1 MSNNN
6 NPQNADSRTTTIIRS
21 VLFIVVIVATAAAV
35 ISLKNLTND
44 GPLTPEGLATRDS
57 LRNIA
62 HPDTGDPSGAAPVQ
76 TAPAG
81 TADPNVTAPPDS
93 LMSTDER
100 SPLDAGYEDG
110 YYAGIIDGVA
120 GDERASYDETS
131 QFPTAEERKNYT
143 DAYRRGYAQGY
154 KDGLEGKDFSI
165 IGTGD
170 EEIDIDPDAEPEDHN
185 HNDNKRKEK

>member
-44 GPLTPEGLATRDS
+44 GPLTPEGLAARDS

-62 HPDTGDPSGAAPVQ
+62 HPDTEDPAGATPVQ
-76 TAPAG
+76 AAPAG

-100 SPLDAGYEDG
+100 SPIDAGYEDG

-131 QFPTAEERKNYT
+131 QFPTAEERKSYT

-154 KDGLEGKDFSI
+154 QDGLDGKDFSVV
-165 IGTGD
+165 GPASD
-170 EEIDIDPDAEPEDHN
+170 ENDIDPDAENENYNDH
-185 HNDNKRKEK
+185 KRKEK

>member
-1 MSNNN
+1 MPNSN

-44 GPLTPEGLATRDS
+44 GPLTPEGLAARDS

-62 HPDTGDPSGAAPVQ
+62 HPDTGDPSGTAPIQAAPS
-76 TAPAG
+76 G

-100 SPLDAGYEDG
+100 SPIDAGYEDG

-120 GDERASYDETS
+120 GDERASYDESS
-131 QFPTAEERKNYT
+131 QFPTAEERKSYT

-154 KDGLEGKDFSI
+154 KDGLEGKDFSV
-165 IGTGD
+165 IGPAD
-170 EEIDIDPDAEPEDHN
+170 EENDIDPDVEEEDHN
-185 HNDNKRKEK
+185 DHKHKEK